1 MEILD
6 NIALLAVSFF
16 LLAKGADFFV
26 DGASEVAAKLKI
38 PQIIIGLTIVAMGT
52 SAPEAA
58 VSISAALEG
67 NASITIGNIVGSN
80 ILNIFIIL
88 GVSAAITRLAVGKD
102 TSYVDIPVMLA
113 ATIILLV
120 LGIDG
125 TINVYDG
132 IIFLVIFVL
141 YLAYLFVIAR
151 KRINKRELSAAL
163 EGTTAQSMPATVN
176 FAADGAQPITAPDGQ
191 AMGADDGT
199 AADKPADEKE
209 QKKKTIWLS
218 LGYTV
223 LGLLMIVF
231 GSNFAVDSATYLA
244 EKMGVTDR
252 FIGLT
257 VVALGTSLPELFTS
271 VTAAIKKNADIAI
284 GNIVGSN
291 IFNILF
297 IVGLSSVIT
306 PVPFEKKF
314 LIDAA
319 IALAAG
325 VILWVPCLSKKSI
338 GRATGIIMLGA
349 YCAYFIYLIFMQ

>member
-26 DGASEVAAKLKI
+26 DGASEVATKLKI

-67 NASITIGNIVGSN
+67 NASITIGKLAGSA
-80 ILNIFIIL
+80 ILKIL
-88 GVSAAITRLAVGKD
+88 MVNGISAAITRLAVGKD
-102 TSYVDIPVMLA
+102 TSYVDIPVMFL
-113 ATIILLV
+113 ATIILFA
-120 LGIDG
+120 LGVDG
-125 TINVYDG
+125 SISMTDG

-141 YLAYLFVIAR
+141 YLSYLFIIAR
-151 KRINKRELSAAL
+151 RRINKRELAASLESA
-163 EGTTAQSMPATVN
+163 EAQSMPEALK
-176 FAADGAQPITAPDGQ
+176 FAAEESAVPV
-191 AMGADDGT
+191 
-199 AADKPADEKE
+199 AAESAELKIDEDKPADESA
-209 QKKKTIWLS
+209 QKKKTIWMS

-297 IVGLSSVIT
+297 IVGISSVIT

-314 LIDAA
+314 LIDTA

-325 VILWVPCLSKKSI
+325 IILWVPCLTKKSI
-338 GRATGIIMLGA
+338 GRATGIIMLAA
-349 YCAYFIYLIFMQ
+349 YCAYFIYLIFVQ

>member
-58 VSISAALEG
+58 VSISAAIEG

-80 ILNIFIIL
+80 ILNILIIL
-88 GVSAAITRLAVGKD
+88 GISAAITRLAVGKD
-102 TSYVDIPVMLA
+102 TSYVDIPVMFL
-113 ATIILLV
+113 ATIILFA
-120 LGIDG
+120 LGVDG
-125 TINVYDG
+125 SISMTDG

-141 YLAYLFVIAR
+141 YLSYLFIIAR
-151 KRINKRELSAAL
+151 RRINKRELAASLESAA
-163 EGTTAQSMPATVN
+163 AQSMPATVN
-176 FAADGAQPITAPDGQ
+176 FAAEESTVPAAAEGAELRQD
-191 AMGADDGT
+191 
-199 AADKPADEKE
+199 ADKPADESA
-209 QKKKTIWLS
+209 QKKKTIWMS

-314 LIDAA
+314 LIDTA

-325 VILWVPCLSKKSI
+325 IILWVPCLTKKSI
-338 GRATGIIMLGA
+338 GRATGIIMLAA
-349 YCAYFIYLIFMQ
+349 YCAYFIYLIFVQ

>member
-16 LLAKGADFFV
+16 LLAKGAYFFV

-151 KRINKRELSAAL
+151 KRINKRELAAAL

-191 AMGADDGT
+191 ATGADDGT